1 MKAMAEIIRFWQ
13 SESGA
18 VAAEYG
24 LLIAFITL
32 AILGAVTSFGT
43 MVRDKLFGEAVKKFP
58 D

>member
-32 AILGAVTSFGT
+32 AILGAVTTFGT
-43 MVRDKLFGEAVKKFP
+43 TLRDKLYGEVIAKFP